1 MDTAGAAFKKRLVNV
16 YHYAATATELNTGKI
31 NYLKGIPTAY

>member
-16 YHYAATATELNTGKI
+16 YHCVATVTELSIGKI
-31 NYLKGIPTAY
+31 NET